1 MELRTLIIDDEPLAR
16 ELIQSY
22 IERIPGLKLVGS
34 YNSATEAIRDIIS
47 GSIDLIFLDI
57 NMPCV
62 DGIELAQ
69 ITPETT
75 KLVYVTAY
83 EQYAIPAFA
92 AGALDYL
99 LKPVSFPD
107 FMRAVKKAIDW
118 KKMYDA
124 YKKTENYINKHL
136 VVKSDYKTVQIEI
149 DSIKYVEGRRDYVTF
164 FLDKEPYKIVSLVN
178 LKRLENI
185 LPDDTF
191 MRVHRSYIVN
201 LSKMKVIDRA
211 RIVFDDVFIPISEAY
226 KGKFSEYVNNHSIA
240 TLSSL
245 LEYTDNSACRATR
258 MRDRHIRVR
267 ITSPSIARSGHHWDR
282 CSQRRSFGLRCNVPD
297 RASAVAQNSI
307 LT

>member
-75 KLVYVTAY
+75 KLVYVIAY

-245 LEYTDNSACRATR
+245 LE
-258 MRDRHIRVR
+258 
-267 ITSPSIARSGHHWDR
+267 
-282 CSQRRSFGLRCNVPD
+282 
-297 RASAVAQNSI
+297 
-307 LT
+307 

>member
-22 IERIPGLKLVGS
+22 VDQTPGLKLVGS

-47 GSIDLIFLDI
+47 GTIDLIFLDI

-69 ITPETT
+69 ITPEAT
-75 KLVYVTAY
+75 KIVYVTAY

-99 LKPVSFPD
+99 LKPVAFTD
-107 FMRAVKKAIDW
+107 FMRAVKKAFEW
-118 KKMYDA
+118 KRMYDN

-164 FLDKEPYKIVSLVN
+164 YLDKEPYKIVSLVN
-178 LKRLENI
+178 LKRLESI

-201 LSKMKVIDRA
+201 LQKMKVIDRA
-211 RIVFDDVFIPISEAY
+211 RVVFDNNFIPISEAY
-226 KGKFSEYVNNHSIA
+226 KEKFGEYIKSHSIA
-240 TLSSL
+240 SLSL
-245 LEYTDNSACRATR
+245 LLGD
-258 MRDRHIRVR
+258 
-267 ITSPSIARSGHHWDR
+267 
-282 CSQRRSFGLRCNVPD
+282 
-297 RASAVAQNSI
+297 
-307 LT
+307 